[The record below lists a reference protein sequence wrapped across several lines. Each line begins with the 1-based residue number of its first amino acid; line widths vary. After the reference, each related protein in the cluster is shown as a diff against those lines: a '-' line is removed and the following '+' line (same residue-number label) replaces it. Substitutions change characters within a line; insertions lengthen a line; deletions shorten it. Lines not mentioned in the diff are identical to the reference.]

1 MRRDTTRG
9 PIVKVKNMTELLAGK
24 VAIVTGGTS
33 GIGLATVERFVAEGA
48 KVAIADIQDD
58 LGASIVDRLGDATLY
73 VHTDVTDE
81 AAIEALV
88 ASTVTQF
95 GKLDVIYNNAG
106 AQGDPSTLL
115 EVGAEGFDKTM
126 ALLLRSVVLGHKYA
140 ARQFQAQGTGGSII
154 TTASAA
160 ALQGGWS
167 AAGYTIAKHA
177 LIGVVRTA
185 VAELAP
191 LGIRSN
197 AIAPGII
204 MTPIMARSFGVP
216 MDQAE
221 EFADFLAERLG
232 STQPLGRVG
241 YADDIAKVATFLA
254 SDLSDYVT
262 GAVIPVDGGAT
273 AVTQGTFAT
282 EVVAAAQEYSSR

>member
-1 MRRDTTRG
+1 
-9 PIVKVKNMTELLAGK
+9 MTSLLEGK

-48 KVAIADIQDD
+48 KVAIGDIQDD
-58 LGASIVDRLGDATLY
+58 LGASVADRLGENVVY
-73 VHTDVTDE
+73 VRTDVTDE

-88 ASTVTQF
+88 TTTVERF

-106 AQGDPSTLL
+106 AQGDPSTILDV
-115 EVGAEGFDKTM
+115 ESEGFDKTI
-126 ALLLRSVVLGHKYA
+126 ALLTRSVLLGHKYA

-154 TTASAA
+154 STASAA
-160 ALQGGWS
+160 GLQGGWS

-177 LIGVVRTA
+177 VIGVVRQA

-204 MTPIMARSFGVP
+204 MTPIMARTFGVAV
-216 MDQAE
+216 DEAE
-221 EFADFLAERLG
+221 PFADFLADRLG
-232 STQPLGRVG
+232 STQPLGRTG
-241 YADDIAKVATFLA
+241 TADDIAKVATFLA
-254 SDLSDYVT
+254 SDLADYVT
-262 GAVIPVDGGAT
+262 GVTIPVDGGAT
-273 AVTQGTFAT
+273 AVTQGTFST
-282 EVVAAAQEYSSR
+282 DVVAAAAEYNER

>member
-1 MRRDTTRG
+1 MPG
-9 PIVKVKNMTELLAGK
+9 LLNGK

-33 GIGLATVERFVAEGA
+33 GIGLASVERFIAEGA

-58 LGASIVDRLGDATLY
+58 LGRAVADRLGSNALY

-81 AAIEALV
+81 SAIEALV
-88 ASTVTQF
+88 SETVGAF
-95 GKLDVIYNNAG
+95 GQLDVMFNNAG
-106 AQGDPSTLL
+106 AQGDPSSMLDATSQ
-115 EVGAEGFDKTM
+115 GFDKTI
-126 ALLLRSVVLGHKYA
+126 ALLTRSVLLGHKFA
-140 ARQFQAQGTGGSII
+140 ARQFQAQGTAGSII

-160 ALQGGWS
+160 GLQGGWS

-177 LIGVVRTA
+177 VVGVIRQA

-216 MDQAE
+216 LEKSE
-221 EFADFLAERLG
+221 EFVAFLAKRLD
-232 STQPLGRVG
+232 STQPIGRVG
-241 YADDIAKVATFLA
+241 WPEDIAKVALFLA
-254 SDLSDYVT
+254 SDLSEYVT
-262 GAVIPVDGGAT
+262 GVTVPVDGGAT
-273 AVTQGTFAT
+273 AITQGTFAT
-282 EVVAAAQEYSSR
+282 EVVTAAAEFTSTL

>member
-1 MRRDTTRG
+1 
-9 PIVKVKNMTELLAGK
+9 MTGLLEGK
-24 VAIVTGGTS
+24 VAVVTGGTS

-48 KVAIADIQDD
+48 KVTIGDIQDD
-58 LGASIVDRLGDATLY
+58 LGASIADRLGENVLY

-88 ASTVTQF
+88 AAAVDRF
-95 GKLDVIYNNAG
+95 GKLDIIYNNAG
-106 AQGDPSTLL
+106 AQGDPSTILDV
-115 EVGAEGFDKTM
+115 ESEGFDKTI
-126 ALLLRSVVLGHKYA
+126 ALLTRSVLLGHKYA

-154 TTASAA
+154 STASAA
-160 ALQGGWS
+160 GLQGGWS

-177 LIGVVRTA
+177 IVGIVRQA

-204 MTPIMARSFGVP
+204 MTPIMARTFGVP
-216 MDQAE
+216 VEEAE
-221 EFADFLAERLG
+221 PFADFLADRLG
-232 STQPLGRVG
+232 STQPLGRTG
-241 YADDIAKVATFLA
+241 TADDIAKVATFLA
-254 SDLSDYVT
+254 SDLAAYVT
-262 GAVIPVDGGAT
+262 GVTIPVDGGAT

-282 EVVAAAQEYSSR
+282 DVVAAADEYNKR

>member
-1 MRRDTTRG
+1 
-9 PIVKVKNMTELLAGK
+9 MTGLLDGK

-48 KVAIADIQDD
+48 KVAIADIQDE
-58 LGASIVDRLGDATLY
+58 LGASIAKKLGEDALY

-81 AAIEALV
+81 SAIEALV
-88 ASTVTQF
+88 TTTVDRF
-95 GKLDVIYNNAG
+95 GKLDVIHNNAG
-106 AQGDPSTLL
+106 AQGDPSSIL
-115 EVGAEGFDKTM
+115 EVGSEGFDKTM
-126 ALLLRSVVLGHKYA
+126 ALLTRSVLLGHKYA

-154 TTASAA
+154 STASAA
-160 ALQGGWS
+160 GLQGGWS

-177 LIGVVRTA
+177 VVGVVRQA

-204 MTPIMARSFGVP
+204 MTPIMARTFGVP
-216 MDQAE
+216 IEDAE
-221 EFADFLAERLG
+221 PFAEFLTDRLG
-232 STQPLGRVG
+232 STQPLGRTG
-241 YADDIAKVATFLA
+241 TADDIAKVATFLA
-254 SDLSDYVT
+254 SDLAAYVT
-262 GAVIPVDGGAT
+262 GVTIPVDGGAT

-282 EVVAAAQEYSSR
+282 DVVAAADEYNKR